1 MGQTFKG
8 ATSFIGGDIS
18 GWDVSSV
25 TSTLQMF
32 KGATSFNSNLAAWS
46 TVKLARMQDMFQ
58 SAHAFAG
65 DGVASFN
72 VGKVVVANKMNNVF
86 NDAGGITSCN
96 RKRIDEAWNAS
107 SILWFKAKPVG
118 WTGSERC
125 E

>member
-1 MGQTFKG
+1 MAQTFNG
-8 ATSFIGGDIS
+8 ATSFIGLGVS

-25 TSTLQMF
+25 TSTAQMF

-46 TVKLARMQDMFQ
+46 TVKLDRVQQMFQ

-72 VGKVVVANKMNNVF
+72 VGKVVADGKMNDVF
-86 NDAGGITSCN
+86 DDASGITDCN
-96 RKRIDEAWNAS
+96 RNRIDEAWNAS
-107 SILWFKAKPVG
+107 SILWFKANDFG

>member
-1 MGQTFKG
+1 MDQTFND
-8 ATSFIGGDIS
+8 ATSFIGSDVS

-25 TSTLQMF
+25 ISTVQMF
-32 KGATSFNSNLAAWS
+32 QGATSFNSNLAAWS
-46 TVKLARMQDMFQ
+46 TVQLTRVQYMFQ
-58 SAHAFAG
+58 AARAFAG

-72 VGKVVVANKMNNVF
+72 VGKVVAVDKMNNVF
-86 NDAGGITSCN
+86 YDAGGITSCN